1 MRGGRDRWQRAGAGA
16 GGIAIGLFV
25 AGAFV
30 IGDRPAYDS
39 TGVQLAGFFEE
50 HRDDI
55 RLGVALDAAAVPFL
69 VWFLATVASLARGG
83 GDDNRQ
89 RRAATLAF
97 GCGLVFCAVFL
108 ADLTALAAG
117 AMRPG
122 HMTDHP
128 ELATTLVHFELLAM
142 GAAAPVVMM
151 MLLAFAALALRDRV
165 IWPRWIGAL
174 AVLAAGAYGLRA
186 GTLFATHGDFAAD
199 GLLGLYVPVGGLTGW
214 LVLASMRLA
223 IGPVRRVNGTNG
235 ATGVTG

>member
-1 MRGGRDRWQRAGAGA
+1 MRGGRDRWQRAGAAAGA
-16 GGIAIGLFV
+16 IGIGLFV
-25 AGAFV
+25 AGALV
-30 IGDRPAYDS
+30 IGERPDFDA
-39 TGVQLAGFFEE
+39 TGVQLAAFFED

-97 GCGLVFCAVFL
+97 GCGLVFSAVFL

-122 HMTDHP
+122 HMTDNP
-128 ELATTLVHFELLAM
+128 ELATTLVDFEFLAM
-142 GAAAPVVMM
+142 GAAAPAVVM
-151 MLLAFAALALRDRV
+151 MLLAFAALSLRDRV

-174 AVLAAGAYGLRA
+174 AVLAAGAYALRV
-186 GTLFATHGDFAAD
+186 GTLFTTDGDFAAD
-199 GLLGLYVPVGGLTGW
+199 GWLGLYVPVGALAGW
-214 LVLASMRLA
+214 LVLASVWLA
-223 IGPVRRVNGTNG
+223 TVRATRRGDG
-235 ATGVTG
+235 AARAP